1 MIVVLETRLIRSSI
15 FTAGVLVT
23 GIFSGTKVLQ
33 QFLSCKKTYECV
45 ALFGCSTDTYDAVG
59 KIMCRAPH
67 QHITREA
74 VEEAL
79 NAFRGDIMQK
89 PPMYVPSSM
98 SINATF
104 FLECTVGVYSGTRSR
119 NSKLMISFRAVAILL
134 STTRENDS
142 TNTLVKANHFP

>member
-1 MIVVLETRLIRSSI
+1 MVVLETTLIRSAT

-33 QFLSCKKTYECV
+33 KFLSCKKTYECV

-89 PPMYVPSSM
+89 PPMYVFSSA
-98 SINATF
+98 SINASF
-104 FLECTVGVYSGTRSR
+104 PLEC
-119 NSKLMISFRAVAILL
+119 AVVP
-134 STTRENDS
+134 D
-142 TNTLVKANHFP
+142 